1 MQNVLLRVK
10 LRPAVLLAVGRHAV
24 KMIFNRCKLIMSS
37 DSGQVVHKTVAGTI
51 F

>member
-1 MQNVLLRVK
+1 MQNVLLRVR

-24 KMIFNRCKLIMSS
+24 KMIFDRCELIMLSG
-37 DSGQVVHKTVAGTI
+37 SGQVVYTTVAGTV